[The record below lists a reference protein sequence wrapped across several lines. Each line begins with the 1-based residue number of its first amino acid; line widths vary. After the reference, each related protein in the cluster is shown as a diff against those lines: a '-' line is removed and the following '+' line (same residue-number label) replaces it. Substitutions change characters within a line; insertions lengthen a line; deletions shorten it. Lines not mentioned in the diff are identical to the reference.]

1 MRLRINQNKD
11 GTRNLYVL
19 KSYRAANGKSTTKIV
34 EKLGTYESLL
44 KTHEDPIAW
53 ANEYVAELNRKE
65 KELPVIVKY
74 QPGVQIKKDEQ
85 QLFDGGYLFL
95 QKIYH
100 ELRLDY
106 ICKKIADKYK
116 FEYSLNDVL
125 SRLVYG
131 RILEP
136 SSKLST
142 CEYSSRLLE
151 VPSFKLQDVYR
162 ALDVIAEES
171 SFIQSEMY
179 KFSKEM
185 GKRNDKIL
193 YYDCT
198 NYYFEIEHERGICRY
213 GVSKENR
220 PNPIVQM
227 GLFMDGD
234 GIPLAFCL
242 NEGNTNE
249 QTTLQPLE
257 KQIIEE
263 FGNSKFI
270 VCTDAGLSSVQNRKF
285 NDAADRAFITTQ
297 SLKTLKDFQK
307 KWALDPAGWHLSG
320 SSSEYNLNEVL
331 SDEKAESEY
340 HDRIF
345 YKESWF
351 VENGIEQ
358 RIIVTYSV
366 KYRNYM
372 RKIREEQICRAEK
385 AISSSE
391 KAEKKLQTD
400 YKRLITK
407 TSLTDNGE
415 LADKHIYSLNEER
428 IHEEEMYDGF
438 YAVATNL
445 EDTPE
450 TIIEVNK
457 GRWEIEESFRIMKS
471 EFHARPVYLRKDN
484 RIKAHFT
491 TCFIALTVFR
501 YLEKKLQKKYSCSR
515 IIDGLNDIKFLKL
528 QDDGY
533 LPAYTRNDFTDDLH
547 DTFGFRTDYQ
557 IISKSNMRNIFSK
570 TKQK

>member
-19 KSYRAANGKSTTKIV
+19 KSYRTANGKSTTKIV

-44 KTHEDPIAW
+44 KTYEDPIAW

-385 AISSSE
+385 AISSSG
-391 KAEKKLQTD
+391 KAEKKRQTD

-501 YLEKKLQKKYSCSR
+501 YLEKKLQKKYGCSR

>member
-391 KAEKKLQTD
+391 KAEKKRQTD

-515 IIDGLNDIKFLKL
+515 IIDGLSDIKFLKL

>member
-19 KSYRAANGKSTTKIV
+19 KSYRTANGKSTTKIV

>member
-19 KSYRAANGKSTTKIV
+19 KSYRTANGKSTTKIV

-391 KAEKKLQTD
+391 KAEKKRQTD

>member
-385 AISSSE
+385 AISSSG
-391 KAEKKLQTD
+391 KAEKKRQTD

>member
-19 KSYRAANGKSTTKIV
+19 KSYRTANGKSTTKIV

-44 KTHEDPIAW
+44 KTYEDPIAW

-385 AISSSE
+385 AISSSG
-391 KAEKKLQTD
+391 KAEKKRQTD